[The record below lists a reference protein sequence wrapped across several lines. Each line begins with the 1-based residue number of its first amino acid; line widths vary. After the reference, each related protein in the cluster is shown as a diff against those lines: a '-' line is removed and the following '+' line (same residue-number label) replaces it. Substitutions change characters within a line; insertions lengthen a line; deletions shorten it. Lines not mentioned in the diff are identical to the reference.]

1 MPASR
6 EDLRFRRDIEGLRAI
21 AVLAVVIY
29 HAGWLSGGYVGVDV
43 FFVVSGF
50 LITRLLLDE
59 VRNTGGLS
67 YARFYARRAR
77 RLLPASVLVLVVTL
91 VASWIVLSP
100 LQMRTVV
107 GDAKASAL
115 YVANYR
121 FAAQRTDYLGPHGPS
136 PFQHY
141 WSLGVEEQ
149 FYLVWPVLLFVLLR
163 SVRRARTPAA
173 LALLAVVSFV
183 WSTRLTVTNQPWAFF
198 SLPTR
203 LWELAAG
210 GLLAFA
216 ATRLRTLR
224 PSVAAVA
231 GWAGLGV
238 VVWSMVRYSSST
250 SFPGVAALAP
260 VLGTVVVIGAGCAV
274 TRNGPIVILG
284 RPVAQLIG
292 RSSYSWYLWHWPI
305 LVLAAAWVARPLS
318 NAETF
323 GLVALSA
330 GLAWLTTVAVERPI
344 RTSRVLSW
352 RPQRSFVLA
361 AGLTGFALLA
371 TYTTAQAI
379 PELRGHGTATVLRP
393 RLPAASPAGRGKSR
407 AGVPPLTKAL
417 EQIDAKLAAAL
428 HVSSMPANVQP
439 PLSGAGGDKARPF
452 LDGCDNTY
460 TDAVVHEC
468 AYAATDSRT
477 TIVLFGDSHAT
488 QYFPAFDFIA
498 QVRHWRLV
506 VLSKTTCP
514 PFDLTLFSPVLDR
527 TYSECDQWRD
537 AAFARIARE
546 RPALVVL
553 GAARHYDAS
562 YHFSV
567 YGPEWLAGIR
577 SSVERIRGMGV
588 PVMVLGPTPKPPF
601 DVPSCVSAH
610 LNDVQACATPLAQA
624 VNVQGRRAEE
634 TVAERAGAR
643 YADVTRWMCFDG
655 SCPAIV
661 GNLLVYR
668 DDNHLTT
675 GYAAWLTSV
684 IDAQIELSIKQ
695 PGETPVA

>member
-1 MPASR
+1 VTAPAAG
-6 EDLRFRRDIEGLRAI
+6 EHIGFRRDIEGLRAI

-29 HAGWLSGGYVGVDV
+29 HAGWMSGGYVGVDV

-59 VRNTGGLS
+59 VRRTGGIS
-67 YARFYARRAR
+67 FTGFYARRVR

-100 LQMRTVV
+100 LQMRTTV
-107 GDAKASAL
+107 GDAKAAAL

-136 PFQHY
+136 PLQHY

-149 FYLVWPVLLFVLLR
+149 FYLLWPLLLFVFLR
-163 SVRRARTPAA
+163 SVRRAGAPAV
-173 LALLAVVSFV
+173 LVLLVIVSFV
-183 WSTRLTVTNQPWAFF
+183 WSARLTVTNQPWAFF

-224 PSVAAVA
+224 PSVANVV
-231 GWAGLGV
+231 GWTGLGV

-250 SFPGVAALAP
+250 SFPGLAALAP
-260 VLGTVVVIGAGCAV
+260 VLGTLAVLGAGCAV
-274 TRNGPIVILG
+274 TRNGPIVVLG
-284 RPVAQLIG
+284 RPVAQVIG
-292 RSSYSWYLWHWPI
+292 RSSYAWYLWHWPI
-305 LVLAAAWVARPLS
+305 LVLAAVWVARPLS
-318 NAETF
+318 NAETL
-323 GLVALSA
+323 GLVVLSA
-330 GLAWLTTVAVERPI
+330 GLALLTTFAVERPI

-352 RPQRSFVLA
+352 RPRRSFVLA
-361 AGLTGFALLA
+361 AGLTGAALLA
-371 TYTTAQAI
+371 TYATAQAI
-379 PELRGHGTATVLRP
+379 PDLRGRGTAAVLRP
-393 RLPAASPAGRGKSR
+393 ELPSERGKSR
-407 AGVPPLTKAL
+407 PTVPPLTRAL

-428 HVSSMPANVQP
+428 RVSSMPVNVQP
-439 PLSGAGGDKARPF
+439 PLDGAAGDKALPF

-468 AYAATDSRT
+468 AYAATESRT

-498 QVRHWRLV
+498 EVRHWRLV

-514 PFDLTLFSPVLDR
+514 PFELTVFSPVLDR
-527 TYSECDQWRD
+527 TYSECDNWRE

-553 GAARHYDAS
+553 GAARHYDPS
-562 YHFSV
+562 YHFAV
-567 YGPEWLAGIR
+567 YGTEWLTGLQK
-577 SSVERIRGMGV
+577 SVARIRGMGV

-610 LNDVQACATPLAQA
+610 LNDLQACATPLSVA
-624 VNVQGRRAEE
+624 VNGQGRRTEG

-643 YADVTRWMCFDG
+643 YVDVARWMCFHE
-655 SCPAIV
+655 SCPPIV

-675 GYAAWLTSV
+675 GYAAWLTAV
-684 IDAQIELSIKQ
+684 IDAEVQLSIA
-695 PGETPVA
+695 PTGTTHPA